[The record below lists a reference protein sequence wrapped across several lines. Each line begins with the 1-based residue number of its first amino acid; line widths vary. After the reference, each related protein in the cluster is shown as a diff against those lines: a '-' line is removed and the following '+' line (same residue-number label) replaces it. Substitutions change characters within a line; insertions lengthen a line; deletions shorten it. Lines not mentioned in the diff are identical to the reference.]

1 MGLIKLATA
10 VILSLFASTTIAR
23 TCPLESDCIQNLC
36 KDITY
41 DIGGPDYETPIVLNA
56 RCKNDAGN
64 EVLTWI
70 DLRWCI
76 GNFDGFLKW
85 ADAGGHKCKGCRLQQ
100 DPKEKGSTLYLYCSN
115 CPRKNWFWRGNNWSW
130 LDISYGI
137 WVRNGVIG
145 CYDHYGSKTDSF
157 KTLGKI

>member
-1 MGLIKLATA
+1 MSLTNLAIF
-10 VILSLFASTTIAR
+10 VILSIFASSTIAR

-85 ADAGGHKCKGCRLQQ
+85 ADALSPPFLDPGMTFRPFSRRLYEAALRS
-100 DPKEKGSTLYLYCSN
+100 P
-115 CPRKNWFWRGNNWSW
+115 
-130 LDISYGI
+130 
-137 WVRNGVIG
+137 
-145 CYDHYGSKTDSF
+145 
-157 KTLGKI
+157 